1 MVDKEWTKFSRF
13 SKEYID
19 GVELFLDFACTNGRP
34 QGIEI
39 LCPCSK
45 CRNCCWARRDVVYDY
60 LIAISFLK
68 GYNIW
73 VNHGEGN
80 IIVAYRK

>member
-34 QGIEI
+34 QGIDDFFI
-39 LCPCSK
+39 YWIK
-45 CRNCCWARRDVVYDY
+45 DGGQRVD
-60 LIAISFLK
+60 
-68 GYNIW
+68 
-73 VNHGEGN
+73 
-80 IIVAYRK
+80 